1 MKIKMWSLALF
12 LTMIF
17 WVNTPI
23 EKRSADAS
31 TAQNSKSVLSN
42 AEELVLNEGEGKS
55 EGRAE
60 GSVSFNTEDMEAK
73 LRVPAP
79 EIPPAPEGPQMIPFR
94 VGEKLKYSV
103 NWGNVNAGS
112 ASLKVEDIIE
122 YQGHEVYQVIVEAK
136 SNKFFSVFYRV
147 RDKLESLIDVKGIF
161 SRRYWTKQDEGH
173 KKRERKYEFD
183 HENNLATYKDKTY
196 YIRYGIQDEVSAV
209 FFIRTLD
216 LQVGTP
222 VYVDIFAK
230 RKNWQ
235 VKCNVLRTEKI
246 KVPAG
251 KFDTIL
257 IEPELRFDG
266 LMKKGKVKVWFTND
280 KRRIPVQIKS
290 KIVIG
295 SITMKLKSYQLGEEI
310 AYNK

>member
-1 MKIKMWSLALF
+1 MWTLAVSLIMIFLTSIPVEARSTSASIEEPGLLKIK
-12 LTMIF
+12 
-17 WVNTPI
+17 N
-23 EKRSADAS
+23 
-31 TAQNSKSVLSN
+31 
-42 AEELVLNEGEGKS
+42 
-55 EGRAE
+55 
-60 GSVSFNTEDMEAK
+60 MEAA
-73 LRVPAP
+73 LRIPVP
-79 EIPPAPEGPQMIPFR
+79 EITPTPEALKPVPFR
-94 VGEKLKYSV
+94 IGETFKYSV
-103 NWGNVNAGS
+103 NWGNINAGS
-112 ASLKVEDIIE
+112 ATMKIEDIIE

-147 RDKLESLIDVKGIF
+147 RDKLESLIDVKGLF
-161 SRRYWTKQDEGH
+161 SRRYWTKQDEGN

-183 HENNLATYKDKTY
+183 QENNIVNYKDKTY
-196 YIRYGIQDEVSAV
+196 YIRYGIQDEVSAIFHV
-209 FFIRTLD
+209 RTLD

-257 IEPELRFDG
+257 VEPELRFDG
-266 LMKKGKVKVWFTND
+266 VMKKGKVKVWFTND
-280 KRRIPVQIKS
+280 ERRIPVQVKS

-295 SITMKLKSYQLGEEI
+295 AITMKLESYRAGEEV